1 MGMSCFEMPFVIGYN
16 RVPDPPA
23 RMMPFIEVESSAR
36 PRNRT
41 RIAVLIDAHACQPA
55 DTPAAFLRF
64 GGLRAG
70 ENR

>member
-1 MGMSCFEMPFVIGYN
+1 M
-16 RVPDPPA
+16 
-23 RMMPFIEVESSAR
+23 ESSAR